1 MNSSPDQAIN
11 GRDIPRAKDFSY
23 SSFSDFQ
30 SHCQHWNICPQTPN
44 IDRDYSNLTPTVHI
58 IRWISDVYKDH
69 LTPCID
75 QKGINQH
82 RSANFKHSTNSKF
95 WLVFVI
101 FMNYGHLNSASFVEI
116 EMVISKDDFYGVL
129 GNGFVSFGNMT
140 EHYFLSQEI
149 LAHQYRS

>member
-1 MNSSPDQAIN
+1 MPPPHKNWLYKYFSLPTILLPKLN
-11 GRDIPRAKDFSY
+11 PRSNQCWAGN
-23 SSFSDFQ
+23 
-30 SHCQHWNICPQTPN
+30 WNICPQTPN

-82 RSANFKHSTNSKF
+82 RSANFKHSTNSKV
-95 WLVFVI
+95 WYVAYYNLLWILDIWTLQV
-101 FMNYGHLNSASFVEI
+101 LWRL
-116 EMVISKDDFYGVL
+116 KDDFFGVL
-129 GNGFVSFGNMT
+129 RNGFVSFGNLT

-149 LAHQYRS
+149 LPHQYRS